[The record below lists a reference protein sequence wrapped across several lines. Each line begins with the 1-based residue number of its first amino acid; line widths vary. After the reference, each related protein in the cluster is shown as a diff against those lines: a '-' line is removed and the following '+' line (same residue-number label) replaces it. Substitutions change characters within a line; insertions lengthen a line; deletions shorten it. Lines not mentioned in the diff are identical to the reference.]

1 MITIIEITI
10 LILTIVVFLVVPIAV
25 QNLTRSQNPIESQ
38 VILTERKAILLIGIK
53 AILVA
58 EGVIQLEQGVT
69 EDENRFVI
77 FNSFN

>member
-1 MITIIEITI
+1 MVFLAI
-10 LILTIVVFLVVPIAV
+10 LIVV
-25 QNLTRSQNPIESQ
+25 QNLIRNRNPTESQ
-38 VILTERKAILLIGIK
+38 VILIERKAILLIGVK

-69 EDENRFVI
+69 EDENCFVI